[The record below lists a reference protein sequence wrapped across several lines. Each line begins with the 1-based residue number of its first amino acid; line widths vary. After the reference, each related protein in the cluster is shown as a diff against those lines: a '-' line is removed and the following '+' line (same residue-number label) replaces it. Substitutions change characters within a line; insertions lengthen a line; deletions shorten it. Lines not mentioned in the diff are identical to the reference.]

1 MTDAPNAIDERQVPE
16 ADHEPFA
23 RLVVVGSSAGGVD
36 ALLTFVATLPGDFP
50 APIVVAQH
58 LDPRRQ
64 SHLGEI
70 LSSRSVLPVR
80 TVSGDQ
86 PLEPG
91 IVYVIAADR
100 DVEISDHALTV
111 TAPTAKSPSPRPSV
125 DRLLATAA
133 RTFTDELV
141 AVILTGTGSD
151 GATAPRRSKP
161 MVGPS
166 SSRIRTRPPIPAC
179 RSRSQRPRST
189 SSPTWRRSALSWGI
203 SSAAPTAF

>member
-1 MTDAPNAIDERQVPE
+1 MTDAPDAVDQRQVPGGGGN
-16 ADHEPFA
+16 PSA

-36 ALLTFVATLPGDFP
+36 ALLTFVATLPSDFP

-70 LSSRSVLPVR
+70 LSNRSVLPVR

-100 DVEISDHALTV
+100 DVEISDHALKV
-111 TAPTAKSPSPRPSV
+111 TAPTEMSPSPRPSV
-125 DRLLATAA
+125 
-133 RTFTDELV
+133 
-141 AVILTGTGSD
+141 
-151 GATAPRRSKP
+151 
-161 MVGPS
+161 
-166 SSRIRTRPPIPAC
+166 
-179 RSRSQRPRST
+179 
-189 SSPTWRRSALSWGI
+189 
-203 SSAAPTAF
+203 

>member
-1 MTDAPNAIDERQVPE
+1 MTDAPNAVDQGQVPE

-36 ALLTFVATLPGDFP
+36 ALLTFVATLPDAFP

-80 TVSGDQ
+80 TASSDQ

-91 IVYVIAADR
+91 TVYVVAADR

-111 TAPTAKSPSPRPSV
+111 TASTAKSPSPRPSV

-133 RTFTDELV
+133 RTFADELV

-151 GATAPRRSKP
+151 GATGAQ
-161 MVGPS
+161 
-166 SSRIRTRPPIPAC
+166 A
-179 RSRSQRPRST
+179 
-189 SSPTWRRSALSWGI
+189 
-203 SSAAPTAF
+203 